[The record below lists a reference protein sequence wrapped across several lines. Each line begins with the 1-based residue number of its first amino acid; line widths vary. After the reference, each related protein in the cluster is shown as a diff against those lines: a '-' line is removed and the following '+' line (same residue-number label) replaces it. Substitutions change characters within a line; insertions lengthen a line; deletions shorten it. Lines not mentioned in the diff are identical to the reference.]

1 MEYGHT
7 LSNESANEETFT
19 LTSQVKPFIMNGT
32 KDGAADTDG
41 YKAGTKS
48 VICTAAKE
56 L

>member
-32 KDGAADTDG
+32 KDASHSLDTSAYSG
-41 YKAGTKS
+41 KA
-48 VICTAAKE
+48 IECTVAS
-56 L
+56 LL